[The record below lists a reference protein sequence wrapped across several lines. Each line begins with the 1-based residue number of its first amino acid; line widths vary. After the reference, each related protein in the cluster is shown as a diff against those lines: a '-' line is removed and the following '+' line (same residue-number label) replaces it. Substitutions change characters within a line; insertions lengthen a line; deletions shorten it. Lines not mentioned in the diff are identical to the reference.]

1 MQGHYADAIAIF
13 LKISSAPLAPV
24 PDAASIAVLFATC
37 LHLHCRPQHDHG
49 GPDSLSVTSLVAR
62 ATAPFPDA
70 SFEAAC
76 VVVEELG
83 WAGCMRAMH
92 VADVA
97 RVQAAAAAPRI
108 GVMQALF
115 TMLAAMQQGD
125 GAPEHGAGVVA
136 GEGGVGFEDAGV
148 LACAGIVV
156 GGVVRRVADGVLD
169 LRGAPLTAAGAARP
183 PVSLSATQT
192 QTLTHTA
199 ETGIGL
205 TTVTASTTDA

>member
-49 GPDSLSVTSLVAR
+49 SPDSLSVTSLVAR

-76 VVVEELG
+76 LVVEELG

-92 VADVA
+92 IADVA
-97 RVQAAAAAPRI
+97 RVHAAAAAPHI

-115 TMLAAMQQGD
+115 KMLAAMQQG
-125 GAPEHGAGVVA
+125 APEQGTGVA
-136 GEGGVGFEDAGV
+136 GEGGVGFEIAGV
-148 LACAGIVV
+148 SACAGIVV
-156 GGVVRRVADGVLD
+156 GGVVRRVSDGVLD
-169 LRGAPLTAAGAARP
+169 LRGAPLTAAGTARP
-183 PVSLSATQT
+183 PVPVSLSATQT

-199 ETGIGL
+199 DTGIGL
-205 TTVTASTTDA
+205 TTVTASTTEA